1 MVNFI
6 DSCGLFFVSGSF
18 MKHLHVAF
26 KGRPIKKVE
35 PYFYEFAQFGSAPN
49 RARSSTKVCCLL
61 LFHFVVVVA
70 RWKGKTACTLLSN
83 WQETI
88 LRQNKRNYN
97 FKELRQYDSG
107 RMERKYSIVP
117 MKVQDSNGDIMTG
130 GGTIYQNSW
139 LSIVVW

>member
-1 MVNFI
+1 M
-6 DSCGLFFVSGSF
+6 
-18 MKHLHVAF
+18 A
-26 KGRPIKKVE
+26 
-35 PYFYEFAQFGSAPN
+35 A
-49 RARSSTKVCCLL
+49 
-61 LFHFVVVVA
+61 
-70 RWKGKTACTLLSN
+70 N

-117 MKVQDSNGDIMTG
+117 MKVQDSNGAIMTG

-139 LSIVVW
+139 LSIVQGDPKRL